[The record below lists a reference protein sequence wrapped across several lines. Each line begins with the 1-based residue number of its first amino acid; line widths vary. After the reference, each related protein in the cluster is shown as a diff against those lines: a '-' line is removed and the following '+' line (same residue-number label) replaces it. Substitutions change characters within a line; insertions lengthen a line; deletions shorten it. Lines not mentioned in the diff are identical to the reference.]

1 MTIEEAMKSL
11 FEQGTVY
18 TLAEASG
25 KLKVSRVTLIRS
37 IEKGKL
43 SAFRVGIQW
52 RVRGEDLN
60 RFVAQTREEA
70 AYSEQ

>member
-1 MTIEEAMKSL
+1 MKSL

-18 TLAEASG
+18 TLAEASE

-43 SAFRVGIQW
+43 TAFRVGVQW
-52 RVRGEDLN
+52 RIRGEDLN
-60 RFVAQTREEA
+60 RFVAQTREQA
-70 AYSEQ
+70 SYSNDLMI